1 MITKLSN
8 DKNNYLLLL
17 YFIILS
23 IFFVFPVFSLN
34 LYYQL
39 KKEIGHEV

>member
-23 IFFVFPVFSLN
+23 IFFVFSSVF
-34 LYYQL
+34 L
-39 KKEIGHEV
+39 KFVLST